1 MKRIE
6 DIEKLGPEEFERIIS
21 DSSVKVPENLGR
33 RIEDALTAAQT
44 VKSTHR
50 SPSWKL
56 AIAPAAAAI
65 AAALIVGVNYQNA
78 NRMPADTFD
87 DLAVAYAELER
98 TLGYI
103 SSKIG
108 TGRELTDAALSQTG
122 KASQIIEKINKK

>member
-6 DIEKLGPEEFERIIS
+6 DIEKLGPEEFEKILS
-21 DSSVKVPENLGR
+21 DSSVKVPENLGK
-33 RIEDALTAAQT
+33 RIENALTAAQT
-44 VKSTHR
+44 VKNTR
-50 SPSWKL
+50 KKASWKF
-56 AIAPAAAAI
+56 AIAPAAAAV

-87 DLAVAYAELER
+87 DPAAAYAELER
-98 TLGYI
+98 TFGYI

-122 KASQIIEKINKK
+122 KASQIIENINKK

>member
-33 RIEDALTAAQT
+33 RIEDTLTAAQA

-50 SPSWKL
+50 KASWRF
-56 AIAPAAAAI
+56 AVAPAAVAI
-65 AAALIVGVNYQNA
+65 AAAVMVGVNYQQA

-87 DLAVAYAELER
+87 DPAAAYAELER
-98 TLGYI
+98 TFGYI
-103 SSKIG
+103 SSKIN
-108 TGRELTDAALSQTG
+108 TGREITDAALSQAG
-122 KASQIIEKINKK
+122 KASSIMENINKK